1 MLTERTCKRLDA
13 GQLEKEEELVM
24 STLELKASELEQ
36 SQRKKSKYVHRR
48 VLEVKLE
55 MALKELD
62 NLEQR
67 NEKRIAKKQSE

>member
-1 MLTERTCKRLDA
+1 
-13 GQLEKEEELVM
+13 M

-62 NLEQR
+62 KLEQR
-67 NEKRIAKKQSE
+67 NQKRINKQQSK

>member
-1 MLTERTCKRLDA
+1 MDA
-13 GQLEKEEELVM
+13 KQLEKEEELVM

-62 NLEQR
+62 KLEQR
-67 NEKRIAKKQSE
+67 NQKRINKQQSK